1 MSILAECPICHKK
14 QSIRNKKCKCGIDLD
29 KQKEAKKVRYL
40 VVGRIEG
47 KQKWWS
53 LSSFEGVD
61 PFSLQDAKDVEA
73 KLRVAKKENKL
84 DIFEV
89 RKETTITFKEL
100 SDWYLDLKGIKK
112 LASYSRIQT
121 LIGNFNKNFGPMCV
135 KSIKLVDLEN
145 YQDYREEQGAKPATI
160 QMETDR
166 VGSMVRKAF
175 NNDKISGDALK
186 GFNTLGRVLKK
197 GSNARKRV
205 LNPQEYSKLLEKS
218 ANHLKPILIT
228 AYNTGMR
235 RGELLKLQWGHVD
248 KKNMFLRLTEDITK
262 TGEPR
267 DIPVNHHVKAVLD
280 TLPRAIHHN
289 FVFTYHRKPIT
300 SDSGVKKSFKSA
312 CVDAGITYGMNE
324 KDGVIF
330 RDIRR
335 TFKTDML
342 NAGVDKTHRDMIM
355 GHSLQGMDKHYLVAM
370 EESLIAAMDRYTN
383 WSDEKISRVLDNALD
398 KAVNAGA

>member
-1 MSILAECPICHKK
+1 MAILAECPICHKK

-29 KQKEAKKVRYL
+29 KQKESKKVRYL

-100 SDWYLDLKGIKK
+100 TDWYKELTSIKK
-112 LASYSRIQT
+112 LASYDRIQT
-121 LIGNFNKNFGPMCV
+121 LIGNFNKKFGTMCV

-145 YQDYREEQGAKPATI
+145 YQDYRQEQGAKPATI

-175 NNDKISGDALK
+175 NNDKIGGDALK

-205 LNPQEYSKLLEKS
+205 LDPEEYSKLLEKA

-235 RGELLKLQWGHVD
+235 RGELLKLQWGHVEG
-248 KKNMFLRLTEDITK
+248 MFLRLTADITK

-267 DIPVNHHVKAVLD
+267 DVPINHHVKAVLD
-280 TLPRAIHHN
+280 AIPRAIHHD
-289 FVFTYHRKPIT
+289 FVFIYHGKPIT
-300 SDSGVKKSFKSA
+300 SDSGVKKSFKTA
-312 CVDAGITYGMNE
+312 CVDAGITYGMNN

-342 NAGVDKTHRDMIM
+342 NAGVDKTHRDMIV

-370 EESLIAAMDRYTN
+370 EESLIAAIDRYTN
-383 WSDEKISRVLDNALD
+383 WSDSRMLDKTLD
-398 KAVNAGA
+398 KAVN